1 LLRFYTEREGEKL
14 SRRHNAAEMRDL
26 LLDALD
32 ETGRQYELRDR
43 SVGFVNETAVAS
55 IEMNGH
61 TYTIMVRED
70 D

>member
-1 LLRFYTEREGEKL
+1 M
-14 SRRHNAAEMRDL
+14 SRPHNAADL
-26 LLDALD
+26 RELLFDALD
-32 ETGRQYELRDR
+32 ETGRQYKILERCVD
-43 SVGFVNETAVAS
+43 VNIVAETAAAK